1 MFAIIRTGGKQYKV
15 QEGTWF
21 QVEKLDAQ
29 PGETVTISDVLL
41 ISDGDKTIIGAP
53 TVKGASVTAEVL
65 DQDRDETVLVFKKR
79 RRQNSRRKNGHRQP
93 ETTLRIVDIKVA

>member
-41 ISDGDKTIIGAP
+41 ISDGDKTIVGAP

-79 RRQNSRRKNGHRQP
+79 RRQNSRRKNGHRQYI
-93 ETTLRIVDIKVA
+93 TTIKITGIKAA